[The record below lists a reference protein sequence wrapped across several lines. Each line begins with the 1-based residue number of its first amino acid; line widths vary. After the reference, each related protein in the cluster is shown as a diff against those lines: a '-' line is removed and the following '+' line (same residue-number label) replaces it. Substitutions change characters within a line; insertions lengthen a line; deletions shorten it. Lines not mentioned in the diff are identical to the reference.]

1 MNELFFCFH
10 QFFCLFVDFFFKEML
25 IHSLLSI
32 KVKLFYFHDFKV
44 LVME

>member
-1 MNELFFCFH
+1 MNELFF
-10 QFFCLFVDFFFKEML
+10 FFISFFVCLWIFFKEML

>member
-1 MNELFFCFH
+1 MNELFFFFN
-10 QFFCLFVDFFFKEML
+10 QFFCLFVDFFKEML